1 MFCRCFE
8 RKLGR
13 FLALA
18 ISSSLRSILPL
29 LRCYYCCFNETGGT
43 QRFLA
48 RREKLFL
55 CCLHIFCHRFE
66 RTQKVS
72 WYWLSI
78 FPPYSG
84 LFYCIFYGCCCKRN
98 PNDSFQSANVRPLAS
113 WHNLTA
119 MFCGI
124 LWRCLSVLLSYIQS
138 ALLSGLIFLSPSRRE
153 NPRNEVRKFLLAR
166 THFRVNVY
174 HILRGMF

>member
-1 MFCRCFE
+1 MKQAE
-8 RKLGR
+8 PKG
-13 FLALA
+13 FLLA
-18 ISSSLRSILPL
+18 VRSYFFVVCIYFATVLSD
-29 LRCYYCCFNETGGT
+29 
-43 QRFLA
+43 
-48 RREKLFL
+48 
-55 CCLHIFCHRFE
+55 
-66 RTQKVS
+66 TQKVS